1 MTDTTT
7 DSRPRLPDAAGT
19 AAAGRPPIRPPHLLG
34 RAGARLRAT
43 ARALPWLLFGAV
55 LLLPVIGFLLV
66 AVTPRLFG
74 QGDAWF
80 TLSTFG
86 QVMSGWTGRAMLDTF
101 LVGTGAAAVAT
112 VVATAL
118 AWITERADLVGR
130 GVWRLLLWALLLAPS
145 YLESLGWTW
154 LVEPQGVLSRLLGH
168 DPVAL
173 RSVVFGPAGVV
184 WVLATRGVPFAYLAV
199 SALIRGMGREFED
212 AARTHGGNRRST
224 ARLLL
229 PILAPG
235 LWAGFAIVFAESIS
249 DYGVAATLAAQANF
263 PLVTGAMEQSISTF
277 PAQFPLASALGWL
290 LLGLVALA
298 LLAQRRSMRGR
309 SFTVLSG
316 RTRPAV
322 RTRLSVRAQAGA
334 LTTVGGFF
342 VLALGIPA
350 FGAAA
355 AALLPS
361 GGSVTLTGLTLA
373 NFRQVLHTGEL
384 LSALGYSARLS
395 VITATAALVLGAF
408 AGRALARRGDGAAGR
423 ILDLLLLAAIA
434 LPSVL
439 LASGYIF
446 TYNLP
451 LASHLGIDLYGTSA
465 LLVLG
470 YLAGALPSAAR
481 LLSGSLGQVSDSLLW
496 AARVHGRPATRAWT
510 GAVLPLVAGSLVWT
524 WLIAFCGTLL
534 ELPVSQLLAP
544 PGSEPLSVAITRQLQ
559 GYNVGAG
566 AAMTVL
572 VVLAALAL
580 IAAALGVLRL
590 LLPAAHRLEAVA

>member
-7 DSRPRLPDAAGT
+7 GSRPRVPAAAGT
-19 AAAGRPPIRPPHLLG
+19 AAPVRKPRPLG
-34 RAGARLRAT
+34 RASARLRGT
-43 ARALPWLLFGAV
+43 ARVLPWVLFAAV
-55 LLLPVIGFLLV
+55 LLLPVGGFLLV
-66 AVTPRLFG
+66 AFTPRLFG
-74 QGDAWF
+74 QGGSWF
-80 TLSTFG
+80 TLSAFG
-86 QVMSGWTGRAMLDTF
+86 QVMSGWTARAMLDTC
-101 LVGTGAAAVAT
+101 LVGVGAAAVAT
-112 VVATAL
+112 VVATVL
-118 AWITERADLVGR
+118 AWITERTDLAGR
-130 GVWRLLLWALLLAPS
+130 GLWRLLLWALLLAPS

-154 LVEPQGVLSRLLGH
+154 LVEPQGVLSRLLGQ
-168 DPVAL
+168 DPAAL
-173 RSVVFGPAGVV
+173 RGVVFGPAGVV
-184 WVLATRGVPFAYLAV
+184 WVLASRGVPFAYLAV

-212 AARTHGGNRRST
+212 AARTHGASRAAT
-224 ARLLL
+224 FRLLL
-229 PILAPG
+229 PILAPA

-263 PLVTGAMEQSISTF
+263 PLVTGAMEESISTF
-277 PAQFPLASALGWL
+277 PAQFQLASAMGWL

-298 LLAQRRSMRGR
+298 LLAQRHSMRGR

-322 RTRLSVRAQAGA
+322 RTRLSVRGQIGA
-334 LTTVGGFF
+334 LSAVGGFF
-342 VLALGIPA
+342 ALAVGVPA

-361 GGSVTLTGLTLA
+361 GGKVTLGGLTLA
-373 NFRQVLHTGEL
+373 NFRHVLHTGEL
-384 LSALGYSARLS
+384 LSALSYSARLS
-395 VITATAALVLGAF
+395 VITATAAVVLGAV
-408 AGRALARRGDGAAGR
+408 AGRALARRGNGAAGR

-451 LASHLGIDLYGTSA
+451 LASDLGINLYGTST

-470 YLAGALPSAAR
+470 YLAGALPSSAR

-496 AARVHGRPATRAWT
+496 AARVHGRPAAPAWT
-510 GAVLPLVAGSLVWT
+510 GAVLPLVAGSLLWT

-544 PGSEPLSVAITRQLQ
+544 PGDEPLSVAITRQLQ

-572 VVLAALAL
+572 VVAAALAL
-580 IAAALGVLRL
+580 IAVALGALRL

>member
-1 MTDTTT
+1 MTETTT
-7 DSRPRLPDAAGT
+7 DTRPRVPDAAG
-19 AAAGRPPIRPPHLLG
+19 AAPRPRG
-34 RAGARLRAT
+34 RAAARLRST
-43 ARALPWLLFGAV
+43 ARALPWIVFAAV
-55 LLLPVIGFLLV
+55 LLLPVGGFLLV
-66 AVTPRLFG
+66 AFSPQLFG
-74 QGDAWF
+74 QGGPWF
-80 TLSTFG
+80 TLSAFS
-86 QVMSGWTGRAMLDTF
+86 QVMSGWTARAVLDTC
-101 LVGTGAAAVAT
+101 LVGAAAALIAT

-118 AWITERADLVGR
+118 AWITERTTLAGR

-154 LVEPQGVLSRLLGH
+154 LVEPQGVLSRLLGQ
-168 DPVAL
+168 DPETL
-173 RSVVFGPAGVV
+173 RGLVFGPAGVI
-184 WVLATRGVPFAYLAV
+184 WVLASRGVPFAYLAV
-199 SALIRGMGREFED
+199 SALVRGMGREFED
-212 AARTHGGNRRST
+212 AARTHGASRLAT

-263 PLVTGAMEQSISTF
+263 PLVTGAMEQSVSTF
-277 PAQFPLASALGWL
+277 PAQFQLASAMGWL
-290 LLGLVALA
+290 LLGLVGLA

-322 RTRLSVRAQAGA
+322 RARLSGRGQIGA
-334 LTTVGGFF
+334 LAGVGGFF
-342 VLALGIPA
+342 LLALGVPA

-361 GGSVTLTGLTLA
+361 GGKVSLTTLTLA
-373 NFRQVLHTGEL
+373 NFRQVLHSGEM
-384 LSALGYSARLS
+384 LSALGYSARMS
-395 VITATAALVLGAF
+395 AITACAALVLGAF
-408 AGRALARRGDGAAGR
+408 AGRALARRGAGAAGR
-423 ILDLLLLAAIA
+423 LLDLLLLAAIA

-451 LASHLGIDLYGTSA
+451 IASDLGINLYGTST

-496 AARVHGRPATRAWT
+496 AARVHGRPAASAWG

-544 PGSEPLSVAITRQLQ
+544 PGEEPLSVAITRQLQ

-572 VVLAALAL
+572 VVVAALVL
-580 IAAALGVLRL
+580 IAVALGALRL
-590 LLPAAHRLEAVA
+590 LLPAAHRLEAVV

>member
-7 DSRPRLPDAAGT
+7 DTRPRARAAG
-19 AAAGRPPIRPPHLLG
+19 AAPRPRG
-34 RAGARLRAT
+34 RAAARLRGT
-43 ARALPWLLFGAV
+43 ARALPWVVFAGV
-55 LLLPVIGFLLV
+55 LLLPVGGFLLV
-66 AVTPRLFG
+66 AFSPQLFG
-74 QGDAWF
+74 QGGSWF
-80 TLSTFG
+80 TLSAFS
-86 QVMSGWTGRAMLDTF
+86 QVMSGWTARALLDTC
-101 LVGTGAAAVAT
+101 LVGAAAAVIATAVA
-112 VVATAL
+112 AAL
-118 AWITERADLVGR
+118 AWITERTDLAGR

-154 LVEPQGVLSRLLGH
+154 LVEPQGVLSRLLGQ
-168 DPVAL
+168 DPATL
-173 RSVVFGPAGVV
+173 RDLVFGPVGVV
-184 WVLATRGVPFAYLAV
+184 WVLASRGVPFAYLAV
-199 SALIRGMGREFED
+199 SALVRGMGREFED
-212 AARTHGGNRRST
+212 AARTHGASRLAT

-263 PLVTGAMEQSISTF
+263 PLVTGAMEQSVSTF
-277 PAQFPLASALGWL
+277 PAQFQLASAMGWL
-290 LLGLVALA
+290 LLGLVGLA

-322 RTRLSVRAQAGA
+322 RSRLSPRAQLGA
-334 LTTVGGFF
+334 LAGVGAFF
-342 VLALGIPA
+342 ALALGVPT

-361 GGSVTLTGLTLA
+361 GGKVALSTLTLA
-373 NFRQVLHTGEL
+373 NFRQVLHSGEM
-384 LSALGYSARLS
+384 LSALGYSARMS
-395 VITATAALVLGAF
+395 AITACAALVLGAF
-408 AGRALARRGDGAAGR
+408 AGRALARRGAGAAGR
-423 ILDLLLLAAIA
+423 LLDLLLLAAIA

-451 LASHLGIDLYGTSA
+451 IASDLGINLYGTST

-496 AARVHGRPATRAWT
+496 AARVHGRPAAPAWS

-544 PGSEPLSVAITRQLQ
+544 PGEEPLSVAITRQLQ

-572 VVLAALAL
+572 VVVAALVL
-580 IAAALGVLRL
+580 IAVALGALRL
-590 LLPAAHRLEAVA
+590 LLPAAHRLEAVV

>member
-1 MTDTTT
+1 MDRA
-7 DSRPRLPDAAGT
+7 RPARHLP
-19 AAAGRPPIRPPHLLG
+19 GRRGG
-34 RAGARLRAT
+34 RGL
-43 ARALPWLLFGAV
+43 
-55 LLLPVIGFLLV
+55 
-66 AVTPRLFG
+66 
-74 QGDAWF
+74 
-80 TLSTFG
+80 
-86 QVMSGWTGRAMLDTF
+86 
-101 LVGTGAAAVAT
+101 AT

-118 AWITERADLVGR
+118 AWVTERTTVAGR

-154 LVEPQGVLSRLLGH
+154 LVEPHGVLSRLLGT
-168 DPVAL
+168 DPTAL
-173 RSVVFGPAGVV
+173 RGLVFGPLGVI
-184 WVLATRGVPFAYLAV
+184 WVLASRGVPFAYLAI
-199 SALIRGMGREFED
+199 SALVRGMGREFED
-212 AARTHGGNRRST
+212 AARTHGASRLAT
-224 ARLLL
+224 LRLLL

-263 PLVTGAMEQSISTF
+263 PLATGAMEQSIATF
-277 PAQFPLASALGWL
+277 PAQFPVASAMGWL

-309 SFTVLSG
+309 SFAILSG

-322 RTRLSVRAQAGA
+322 RTRLSRPGQLVA
-334 LTTVGGFF
+334 LTGIAGFF
-342 VLALGIPA
+342 AIALGVPA
-350 FGAAA
+350 FGASAA
-355 AALLPS
+355 SLLPS
-361 GGSVTLTGLTLA
+361 AGKVSSAALGLD
-373 NFRQVLHTGEL
+373 NFRHVLHSSEM
-384 LSALGYSARLS
+384 LSALGYSAQLAS
-395 VITATAALVLGAF
+395 ITACAALVLGAVAGRVLARGG
-408 AGRALARRGDGAAGR
+408 AGRAGR
-423 ILDLLLLAAIA
+423 LLDLLLLAAVA

-451 LASHLGIDLYGTSA
+451 IATRLGVNLYGTST

-496 AARVHGRPATRAWT
+496 AARVHGRPAVPAWS

-544 PGSEPLSVAITRQLQ
+544 PGNEPLSVSITRQLQ
-559 GYNVGAG
+559 GYDLGAG

-572 VVLAALAL
+572 VVAGVLAL
-580 IAAALGVLRL
+580 IALTLGALRL
-590 LLPAAHRLEAVA
+590 FLPAAHRLEAVA

>member
-1 MTDTTT
+1 MTETTT
-7 DSRPRLPDAAGT
+7 DTRPRVRDAAG
-19 AAAGRPPIRPPHLLG
+19 AAPRPRGRTT
-34 RAGARLRAT
+34 ARLRSV
-43 ARALPWLLFGAV
+43 ARALPWIVFAAV
-55 LLLPVIGFLLV
+55 LLLPVGGFLLV
-66 AVTPRLFG
+66 AFSPRMFG
-74 QGDAWF
+74 QGGSWF
-80 TLSTFG
+80 TLSAFS
-86 QVMSGWTGRAMLDTF
+86 QVMSGWTARALLDTC
-101 LVGTGAAAVAT
+101 LVGAAAALLAT
-112 VVATAL
+112 AVATAL
-118 AWITERADLVGR
+118 AWITERTNLAGR
-130 GVWRLLLWALLLAPS
+130 GLWRILLWALLLAPS

-154 LVEPQGVLSRLLGH
+154 LVEPQGVLSRLLGQ
-168 DPVAL
+168 DPAML
-173 RSVVFGPAGVV
+173 RGLVFGPVGVV
-184 WVLATRGVPFAYLAV
+184 WVLASRGVPFAYLAV
-199 SALIRGMGREFED
+199 SALIRGMGREYED
-212 AARTHGGNRRST
+212 AARTHGASRLAT

-277 PAQFPLASALGWL
+277 PAQFPLASAMGWL
-290 LLGLVALA
+290 LLGLVGLA
-298 LLAQRRSMRGR
+298 LLAQRRSMRG

-322 RTRLSVRAQAGA
+322 RTRLSARGQTTA
-334 LTTVGGFF
+334 LAVVGGFF
-342 VLALGIPA
+342 LLALGVPA

-361 GGSVTLTGLTLA
+361 GGKVTLSALTLA
-373 NFRQVLHTGEL
+373 NFRHVLHTGEL
-384 LSALGYSARLS
+384 LSALSYSARLS
-395 VITATAALVLGAF
+395 VITASAAVVLGAV
-408 AGRALARRGDGAAGR
+408 AGRALARRGSGAAGR
-423 ILDLLLLAAIA
+423 LLDLLLLAAIA

-451 LASHLGIDLYGTSA
+451 LASDLGINLYGTST

-496 AARVHGRPATRAWT
+496 AARVHGRPAAPAWS

-544 PGSEPLSVAITRQLQ
+544 PGDEPLSVAITRQLQ

-572 VVLAALAL
+572 VVVAALAL
-580 IAAALGVLRL
+580 ITVALGTLRL

>member
-1 MTDTTT
+1 MTETTT
-7 DSRPRLPDAAGT
+7 DSRPRVQDAAGP
-19 AAAGRPPIRPPHLLG
+19 APRPRG
-34 RAGARLRAT
+34 TGAARLRST
-43 ARALPWLLFGAV
+43 ARALPWMLFAAV
-55 LLLPVIGFLLV
+55 LLLPVGGFLLV
-66 AVTPRLFG
+66 AFTPRLFD
-74 QGDAWF
+74 QGGSWF
-80 TLSTFG
+80 TLSAFG
-86 QVMSGWTGRAMLDTF
+86 QVLTGWTARALLDTC
-101 LVGTGAAAVAT
+101 LVGAAAALLAT

-118 AWITERADLVGR
+118 AWITERTDLAGR
-130 GVWRLLLWALLLAPS
+130 GLWRLLLWALLLAPS

-154 LVEPQGVLSRLLGH
+154 LVEPQGVLSRLLGQ
-168 DPVAL
+168 DPAAL
-173 RSVVFGPAGVV
+173 RGLVFGPVGVI
-184 WVLATRGVPFAYLAV
+184 WVLASRGVPFAYLAV
-199 SALIRGMGREFED
+199 SALVRGMGREFED
-212 AARTHGGNRRST
+212 AARTHGAGRLAT

-263 PLVTGAMEQSISTF
+263 PLVTGAMEQSVSTF
-277 PAQFPLASALGWL
+277 PAQFQLASAMGWL

-322 RTRLSVRAQAGA
+322 RSRLSARGQAAA
-334 LTTVGGFF
+334 LGVVGGFF
-342 VLALGIPA
+342 VLSLGVPA

-355 AALLPS
+355 ASLLPS
-361 GGSVTLTGLTLA
+361 GGRFTLSALTLA
-373 NFRQVLHTGEL
+373 NFRQVLHSGEM
-384 LSALGYSARLS
+384 LSALGYSARMS

-408 AGRALARRGDGAAGR
+408 AGRALARRGSGAAGR
-423 ILDLLLLAAIA
+423 LLDLLLLAAIA

-451 LASHLGIDLYGTSA
+451 LASDLGVDLYGTST

-496 AARVHGRPATRAWT
+496 AARVHGRPAASAWS

-544 PGSEPLSVAITRQLQ
+544 PGEEPLSVAITRQLQ

-572 VVLAALAL
+572 VVAAALAL
-580 IAAALGVLRL
+580 IAVALGALRL